1 MRTPLFAHRKPT
13 YRNFNMRQ
21 KINIHTRSPNQELTL
36 IPPFVSVADEA
47 DGLIK
52 TADLENDII
61 VEFPVWEGAELQD
74 SYQLRLNGIK
84 IGSVGQLVPLP
95 PTGTILRLA
104 IPVETEL
111 KDDGVYNLDYST
123 TGFPSGTEQPS
134 QIKKIV
140 IDRTA
145 PGTHQLGY
153 MDFPVDAKDGLTL
166 EELQS
171 MGGVLTGSIFGY
183 SGLNR
188 GDIIKT
194 YWGNVPG
201 PEVELNG
208 LEDENQAI
216 EILFTEAFLTSLAS
230 PAGAT
235 YYTVTDRAGNTSAQ
249 SQKITIPLFLT
260 DVTPGLPAPVI
271 DNNDGVIDYAE
282 AIASVEVKIPFSS
295 FLMEGDQILLHWGS
309 EALGPASVAPEDLSE
324 PFILFFDVPYQTIEL
339 AQNGLRELKY
349 DVIRNGQVTGTSDR
363 LEVLVNI
370 ELPVPGVLDKP
381 TVKGSSSSPSNEDN
395 FIDENDFELDAT
407 ILINWNPQFRANQI
421 LTVYWGGQEV
431 LEQPYTITNSDV
443 VAGRTLL
450 LTALNSK
457 FTPVGTGNDIRV
469 YYTVKVNGNPN
480 TSISSEQGLIVHS
493 KNELPGGPEGPE
505 APQFMSLSANGTLT
519 IGNSAQGAPVFIR
532 PYLNMMPG
540 QVIVFTY
547 GAYNEL
553 VGDDKKFEWSVTSP
567 ALTQEDVQNGLN
579 ILVPRTVLNQ
589 HCYGHADIS
598 FQVKSSMGQGNSKR
612 ASAYVDMRVGGLCR
626 I

>member
-1 MRTPLFAHRKPT
+1 
-13 YRNFNMRQ
+13 MRQ
-21 KINIHTRSPNQELTL
+21 KNNFYTRSPNQELTL
-36 IPPFVSVADEA
+36 IPPFVPVADEA

-52 TADLENDII
+52 TADLVNDII
-61 VEFPVWEGAELQD
+61 VEFPVWEGARLQD
-74 SYQLRLNGIK
+74 SYQLQLNGDK
-84 IGSVGQLVPLP
+84 VGLAGQLVPLP
-95 PTGTILRLA
+95 PVGTLLRLT
-104 IPVETEL
+104 IPVDTEL
-111 KDDGVYNLDYST
+111 KDDGAYKLDYLT
-123 TGFPSGTEQPS
+123 IGYPSGTEQSS
-134 QIKKIV
+134 QIKTIIV
-140 IDRTA
+140 DRTA
-145 PGTHQLGY
+145 PGAHQLGY
-153 MDFPVDAKDGLTL
+153 MDFPAGAKDGLTL

-188 GDIIKT
+188 GDVIKT

-201 PEVELNG
+201 PELELNG
-208 LEDENQAI
+208 LEDESQAI
-216 EILFTEAFLTSLAS
+216 EILFTQEFLTALGS

-235 YYTVTDRAGNTSAQ
+235 YYTVTDRAGNTSAE

-282 AIASVEVKIPFSS
+282 AMASVEVKIPFSS

-309 EALGPASVAPEDLSE
+309 EELGPASIAVEDLDE
-324 PFILFFDVPYQTIEL
+324 PFILFFDVPYLIIEQ
-339 AQNGLRELKY
+339 AQSGLRDIKY
-349 DVIRNGQVTGTSDR
+349 YVIRNGQITGTSDP

-381 TVKGSSSSPSNEDN
+381 TIKGSSSTPSNEDN

-407 ILINWNPQFRANQI
+407 VLINWNPLFKANQI
-421 LTVYWGGQEV
+421 LTVFWGGQEV
-431 LEQPYTITNSDV
+431 LEQPYTLTNSDV

-457 FTPVGTGNDIRV
+457 FTAVGTGNDIRV
-469 YYTVKVNGNPN
+469 YYTVKTEGNPN
-480 TSISSEQGLIVHS
+480 LSTSSEQGLIVRS
-493 KNELPGGPEGPE
+493 KNELPGGPDGPE

-519 IGNSAQGAPVFIR
+519 FENSAQGAPIFIQ
-532 PYLNMMPG
+532 PYLNMAPG
-540 QVIVFTY
+540 HVIVFTY
-547 GAYNEL
+547 EAYNEL

-567 ALTQEDVQNGLN
+567 ALTQEEVQNGVN

-589 HCYGHADIS
+589 HCYGHAEIS
-598 FQVKSSMGQGNSKR
+598 FQVRSSMGQGNSKR

>member
-1 MRTPLFAHRKPT
+1 
-13 YRNFNMRQ
+13 MRQ
-21 KINIHTRSPNQELTL
+21 KNTFYTRGPNQEPTL
-36 IPPFVSVADEA
+36 IPPFVPVADEV

-52 TADLENDII
+52 TADLANDII
-61 VEFPVWEGAELQD
+61 VEFPVWEGARLQD
-74 SYQLRLNGIK
+74 SYQLRLNGDEV
-84 IGSVGQLVPLP
+84 GLAGQLIPLP
-95 PTGTILRLA
+95 PVGTLLRLT
-104 IPVETEL
+104 IPVDTEL
-111 KDDGVYNLDYST
+111 KDDGAYELDYMT
-123 TGFPSGTEQPS
+123 IGYPSGVKQSS
-134 QIKKIV
+134 QIKTLV
-140 IDRTA
+140 VDRTA
-145 PGTHQLGY
+145 PGAHQLGY
-153 MDFPVDAKDGLTL
+153 MDFPAEAKDGLTL

-188 GDIIKT
+188 GDVIKT

-201 PEVELNG
+201 PELELNG
-208 LEDENQAI
+208 LEDESQAI
-216 EILFTEAFLTSLAS
+216 EILFTEEFLTALGS

-235 YYTVTDRAGNTSAQ
+235 YYTVTDRAGNTSAE

-260 DVTPGLPAPVI
+260 EVTPGLPAPVI

-282 AIASVEVKIPFSS
+282 AMASVEVKIPFSS

-309 EALGPASVAPEDLSE
+309 EELGPAAIAVEDLGE
-324 PFILFFDVPYQTIEL
+324 PFILFFDVPYLIIEQ
-339 AQNGLRELKY
+339 AQNGLRDIKY
-349 DVIRNGQVTGTSDR
+349 DVIRNGQVTGTSDP

-370 ELPVPGVLDKP
+370 ELPVPGILDKP
-381 TVKGSSSSPSNEDN
+381 TIKGSSSTPSNEDN

-407 ILINWNPQFRANQI
+407 VLINWNPLFKANQI
-421 LTVYWGGQEV
+421 LTVFWGGQEV
-431 LEQPYTITNSDV
+431 LEQPYTLTNSDV

-457 FTPVGTGNDIRV
+457 FTAVGTGNDIRV
-469 YYTVKVNGNPN
+469 YYTVKTEGNPN
-480 TSISSEQGLIVHS
+480 LSTSSEQGLIVRS
-493 KNELPGGPEGPE
+493 KNELPGGQDGPE

-519 IGNSAQGAPVFIR
+519 FENSAQGAPIFIQ
-532 PYLNMMPG
+532 PYLNMAPG

-547 GAYNEL
+547 EAYNEL

-567 ALTQEDVQNGLN
+567 ALTQEEVQNGVN

-589 HCYGHADIS
+589 HCYGHAEIS
-598 FQVKSSMGQGNSKR
+598 FQVRSSMGQGNSKR

>member
-1 MRTPLFAHRKPT
+1 MRKKTS
-13 YRNFNMRQ
+13 
-21 KINIHTRSPNQELTL
+21 IHTRSPNQDLTL
-36 IPPFVSVADEA
+36 IPPFVSVADET

-52 TADLENDII
+52 TVDLENDVI

-74 SYQLRLNGIK
+74 SYQLRLNGQK
-84 IGSVGQLVPLP
+84 IGLPGQLVPLP

-111 KDDGVYNLDYST
+111 KDDGTYQLDYVT
-123 TGFPSGTEQPS
+123 IGFPSTVEQSS
-134 QIKKIV
+134 QIKTIV

-145 PGTHQLGY
+145 PGEHQLGY
-153 MDFPVDAKDGLTL
+153 MDFPINVKDGLTL
-166 EELQS
+166 EELQN
-171 MGGVLTGSIFGY
+171 MGDVLTGSIFGY

-188 GDIIKT
+188 GDTIKT
-194 YWGNVPG
+194 YWGSVPG
-201 PEVELNG
+201 PELELNG

-216 EILFTEAFLTSLAS
+216 NLLFTKDFLTALDN

-235 YYTVTDRAGNTSAQ
+235 YYTVTDRAGNISAE

-271 DNNDGVIDYAE
+271 DNNDGVIDYSE
-282 AIASVEVKIPFSS
+282 AMASVEVKIPFSS
-295 FLMEGDQILLHWGS
+295 FLMEGDQITLHWGT
-309 EALGPASVAPEDLSE
+309 EALGPALVATEDLSE
-324 PFILFFDVPYQTIEL
+324 PFVILFDVQYITVEM
-339 AQNGLRELKY
+339 AQNGVRELRY
-349 DVIRNGQVTGTSDR
+349 DVIRNGQVVGTSDP

-407 ILINWNPQFRANQI
+407 ILINWNQYFRANQV
-421 LTVYWGGQEV
+421 LTVFWGGQEV

-450 LTALNSK
+450 LTAQNSK
-457 FTPVGTGNDIRV
+457 FTSVGTGNDIRV
-469 YYTVKVNGNPN
+469 YYTVKTVGNPN
-480 TSISSEQGLIVHS
+480 TSTSSEQGLIVRS

-519 IGNSAQGAPVFIR
+519 FENSAQGAPIFIG
-532 PYLNMMPG
+532 PYLNIGQG

-547 GAYNEL
+547 VAYNGL
-553 VGDDKKFEWSVTSP
+553 VGDDKKFEWSMTSS
-567 ALTQEDVQNGLN
+567 ALTQEEVENGVN

>member
-1 MRTPLFAHRKPT
+1 MHQNN
-13 YRNFNMRQ
+13 NFY
-21 KINIHTRSPNQELTL
+21 TRGPNQEPTL
-36 IPPFVSVADEA
+36 IPPFVPVADEA

-52 TADLENDII
+52 TADLANDII
-61 VEFPVWEGAELQD
+61 VEFPVWEGARLQD
-74 SYQLRLNGIK
+74 SYQLRLNGDEV
-84 IGSVGQLVPLP
+84 GLAGQLIPLP
-95 PTGTILRLA
+95 PVGTLLRLT
-104 IPVETEL
+104 IPVDTEL
-111 KDDGVYNLDYST
+111 KDDGAYELDYMT
-123 TGFPSGTEQPS
+123 IGYPSGAEQSS
-134 QIKKIV
+134 QIKTLV
-140 IDRTA
+140 VDRTA
-145 PGTHQLGY
+145 PGAHQLGY
-153 MDFPVDAKDGLTL
+153 MDFPAEAKDGLTL

-188 GDIIKT
+188 GDVIKT

-201 PEVELNG
+201 PELELNG
-208 LEDENQAI
+208 LEDESQAI
-216 EILFTEAFLTSLAS
+216 EILFTKEFLTALGS

-235 YYTVTDRAGNTSAQ
+235 YYTVTDRAGNTSAE

-260 DVTPGLPAPVI
+260 EVTPGLPAPVI

-282 AIASVEVKIPFSS
+282 ATASVEVKIPFSS

-309 EALGPASVAPEDLSE
+309 EDLGPASVAVEDLDE
-324 PFILFFDVPYQTIEL
+324 PFILFFDVPYLIIEQ
-339 AQNGLRELKY
+339 AQSGLRDIKY
-349 DVIRNGQVTGTSDR
+349 DVIRNGQVTGTSDP

-381 TVKGSSSSPSNEDN
+381 TIKGSSSTPSHEDN

-407 ILINWNPQFRANQI
+407 VLVNWNPLFKANQI
-421 LTVYWGGQEV
+421 LTVFWGGQEV
-431 LEQPYTITNSDV
+431 LEQPYTLTNSDV

-457 FTPVGTGNDIRV
+457 FTAVGTGNDIRV
-469 YYTVKVNGNPN
+469 YYTVKTEGNPN
-480 TSISSEQGLIVHS
+480 LSTSSEQGLIVRS
-493 KNELPGGPEGPE
+493 KNELPGGQEGPE

-519 IGNSAQGAPVFIR
+519 FENSAQGAPIFIQ
-532 PYLNMMPG
+532 PYINMAPG

-547 GAYNEL
+547 EAYNEL

-567 ALTQEDVQNGLN
+567 AITQEEVQNGVN